1 MEFLSP
7 PVAVKAIF
15 FDVNGFVSCDARV
28 TLSFIDLRLLQ
39 VPTGISRFY
48 SGEYSQCPVSGS
60 AARRVDFVPMH
71 ALRTSDY
78 RAASAADSLTIGYS
92 AFSGQSPSVSWSLS
106 LEIQSN
112 AWLYRR
118 ARRAAAHLVVG
129 R

>member
-48 SGEYSQCPVSGS
+48 SGEYSQCSVSGS
-60 AARRVDFVPMH
+60 ATRRVDFVPMH
-71 ALRTSDY
+71 ASNIRLPR
-78 RAASAADSLTIGYS
+78 R
-92 AFSGQSPSVSWSLS
+92 FCSGQSNDRLFGVFGPKSFRVV
-106 LEIQSN
+106 EPF
-112 AWLYRR
+112 AWNPIERLAISTCAPRCR
-118 ARRAAAHLVVG
+118 SFGSRPL
-129 R
+129 